1 MFEKYFAL
9 NSAMP
14 TLPHSFVAKINT
26 FLLLFL
32 QNYFILQVKTI
43 LPKKKRLLGNHFTD
57 TWNLKK
63 KCKKVIK
70 TETYAY
76 VQTYL
81 YVCINSICAL
91 NAFKTTAHTYTLCS
105 KSETAEL
112 RLRKW
117 TLDLYLFYNNFYYV
131 FYF

>member
-81 YVCINSICAL
+81 YVCMYKQHL
-91 NAFKTTAHTYTLCS
+91 RFKCFQNHCTHIYTLLEKRNS
-105 KSETAEL
+105 RVKTAQVNPG
-112 RLRKW
+112 
-117 TLDLYLFYNNFYYV
+117 FV
-131 FYF
+131 FIL